1 MKNNSLLENYAESLD
16 KNEIYSLMEELFP
29 ICRSI
34 TGDGVRKSLKI
45 LKKIIGLNIFEVRT
59 GTTIFD
65 WKVPNEWNIKDAY
78 VKDRNGKKIIDFKE
92 SNIHL
97 VSYSIPI
104 NEKISLKDLKKHLH
118 SLPKKPNSIPYV
130 TSYYKKNWGFCLT
143 DNKLKLMKDDYYN
156 VKIDSSLKS
165 GSLTYGEYFKKGKIS
180 DEILISTYICHP
192 SLCNDNISGVAVSAI
207 LAKILTKINTYYSYR
222 FIFIP
227 ETIGAITWLSKN
239 IKNLSKIKHGLV
251 ITCVGNGNNL
261 TYKKTRDGDSII
273 DNVVIETLEKSGKN
287 FKIQEFYPFGSDERQ
302 FCSPGINLPVGVLMR
317 TPYYEFK
324 EYHTA
329 DDNLKIIKKKWLND
343 SLITLCKIISKLEN
357 KKNGEK
363 PKNKKIVELKHNTYL
378 NLKPKCEPQLGKRK
392 LYREIS
398 KQRLVDKND
407 SENLKEMSIF
417 WVLNFSDGIHS
428 LEDISKKSE
437 LPLELLKKS
446 AKILVEKKLLKKLA

>member
-1 MKNNSLLENYAESLD
+1 MKNNSLLENYAQSLD

-45 LKKIIGLNIFEVRT
+45 LKKIISLNIFEVRT
-59 GTTIFD
+59 GTTVFD

-78 VKDRNGKKIIDFKE
+78 VKNKNGKKIIDFKE

-227 ETIGAITWLSKN
+227 ETIGAITWISKN
-239 IKNLSKIKHGLV
+239 NKNLSKIKHGLV

-261 TYKKTRDGDSII
+261 TYKKTRDGDAII
-273 DNVVIETLEKSGKN
+273 DNVVIETLKKSKKN

-357 KKNGEK
+357 DKNSEN
-363 PKNKKIVELKHNTYL
+363 PKNKKIIELKHDTYL
-378 NLKPKCEPQLGKRK
+378 NLNPKCEPQLGKRK

-398 KQRLVDKND
+398 KQRLVDKSD

-417 WVLNFSDGIHS
+417 WVLNFSDGTHS

-437 LPLELLKKS
+437 LSLELLKKS

>member
-1 MKNNSLLENYAESLD
+1 MKNNSLLENYAQSLD
-16 KNEIYSLMEELFP
+16 KNEIYSLMEDLFP

-45 LKKIIGLNIFEVRT
+45 LKKIIGLNIFEVKT

-65 WKVPNEWNIKDAY
+65 WEVPNEWNIKDAY

-156 VKIDSSLKS
+156 VKIDSSLIS
-165 GSLTYGEYFKKGKIS
+165 GSLTYGEYYKRGKIS

-239 IKNLSKIKHGLV
+239 IKNISKIKHGLV

-357 KKNGEK
+357 EKNSEN
-363 PKNKKIVELKHNTYL
+363 PKNKKFIELKHDTYL

-417 WVLNFSDGIHS
+417 WVLNFSDGMHS

>member
-1 MKNNSLLENYAESLD
+1 MKRNSSLENYAKSID
-16 KNEIYSLMEELFP
+16 KNEIYSLMEELYP

-34 TGDGVRKSLKI
+34 TGEGIRKSLKI
-45 LKKIIGLNIFEVRT
+45 LKKNIDLNIFEVST
-59 GTTIFD
+59 GTKVFD

-78 VKDRNGKKIIDFKE
+78 VKNKNGKKIIDFKE

-130 TSYYKKNWGFCLT
+130 TSYYKENWGFCLA

-180 DEILISTYICHP
+180 DEVLISTYICHP

-207 LAKILTKINTYYSYR
+207 LAKILAKINTYYSYR
-222 FIFIP
+222 FI
-227 ETIGAITWLSKN
+227 GAITWLSKN
-239 IKNLSKIKHGLV
+239 KKNLSKIKHGLV
-251 ITCVGNGNNL
+251 ITCVGSGNNI
-261 TYKKTRDGDSII
+261 TYKKTRDGNSRI
-273 DNVVIETLEKSGKN
+273 DNVVIEILKKFKKN
-287 FKIQEFYPFGSDERQ
+287 FKIREFYPFGSDERQ

-329 DDNLKIIKKKWLND
+329 DDNFKLIKKKWLND

-357 KKNGEK
+357 EKISEK
-363 PKNKKIVELKHNTYL
+363 PKNKKIIELKHDTYL

-428 LEDISKKSE
+428 LEDISKKSG
-437 LPLELLKKS
+437 LTLELLKKS
-446 AKILVEKKLLKKLA
+446 TKRLVEKKLLKKLA